1 MQTTTNNTDKT
12 CNFVGI
18 KDTLDTIPELDPF
31 DMIEA
36 KDEVIGKMKTALDKI
51 MHLVKRGYLF
61 NEDTATFLAAKG
73 EIDLLKFCLQEL
85 ECPVDSEAYNRAA
98 ERGHLE
104 CMKFLESY
112 SHNHAD
118 ALYRA
123 IASGEVEVVKYIVE
137 THHPSGLDFEKLCSH
152 QTEGGFPE
160 MKAYLKSMFGV

>member
-1 MQTTTNNTDKT
+1 MQTTTNNTEKT

-18 KDTLDTIPELDPF
+18 KDTMNVIPKLDPF
-31 DMIEA
+31 DM
-36 KDEVIGKMKTALDKI
+36 DEVIVELKTGMEKI

-104 CMKFLESY
+104 CMKLLESY